1 MRFVVLAL
9 ALIVGSAATSEAQVF
24 KPRGKGAL
32 AKKADPSLKPTS
44 DAKKPEVAKAAAPA
58 PVASRKV
65 TTKPKKSGA
74 KKKKHRSS
82 DDDDVK
88 VSDDSDDDV
97 KVSDD

>member
-1 MRFVVLAL
+1 MRSVVLAL
-9 ALIVGSAATSEAQVF
+9 VLIVGSAAMSEAQVF

-32 AKKADPSLKPTS
+32 AKKADPSLKPA

-58 PVASRKV
+58 PIASRKI
-65 TTKPKKSGA
+65 TTKPKKPGA

-88 VSDDSDDDV
+88 VSDDDDDV